1 MVNNIGCSV
10 LALSERELYERLTR
24 DIRDDTV
31 LMSPE
36 EQSGLEFLDSPVP
49 LLAPPSQAY
58 LCLFLSQN
66 PVQR

>member
-10 LALSERELYERLTR
+10 LALSEREFYERLTR

-31 LMSPE
+31 LMSLE

-49 LLAPPSQAY
+49 LLAPS
-58 LCLFLSQN
+58 
-66 PVQR
+66 